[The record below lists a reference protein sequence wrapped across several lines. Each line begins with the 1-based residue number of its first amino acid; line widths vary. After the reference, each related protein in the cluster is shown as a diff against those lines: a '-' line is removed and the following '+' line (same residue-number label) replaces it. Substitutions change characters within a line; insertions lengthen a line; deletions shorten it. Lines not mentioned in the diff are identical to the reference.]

1 MARVTMITCRS
12 CGTEVPSVVILCS
25 NSECGRNPRDDPP
38 RSADEA
44 SGTST
49 GLGSVADPANPA
61 VTPPA
66 ATPFGAIR
74 LTLPNHD
81 SVELQAGERVILG
94 RESPNERVARAFP
107 AKLEDV
113 SRQHVRVVNDAS
125 GPALVMLGETGGSVG
140 GTFVGD
146 RKLPNDE
153 GERFPLHH
161 GDRIRLG
168 SLAWCKVEFID
179 A

>member
-1 MARVTMITCRS
+1 MA
-12 CGTEVPSVVILCS
+12 
-25 NSECGRNPRDDPP
+25 
-38 RSADEA
+38 
-44 SGTST
+44 
-49 GLGSVADPANPA
+49 PA
-61 VTPPA
+61 A

-94 RESPNERVARAFP
+94 RESPNESVARAFP